1 MPSLT
6 QTTTASPQV
15 IIPPG
20 TYRVAATIAAHEF
33 DALVTST
40 ETRGVPTT
48 YRVRVRGADDE
59 RVRRPGMIDAYE
71 ACVDIVLDAPNHP
84 DDRVRELLRPRIHIA
99 RIVKI
104 NFHPRCSITRELQ
117 RGGGTEVMVKSAL
130 TFVTR
135 TFPWIT
141 DFTLTDAST
150 VDCGDE
156 CGGASSYPV
165 SLTALSLC
173 TTGQTWYERA
183 FGARLED
190 GMAAYR
196 LAVASSALMDPA
208 KKPATADDFCR
219 AYGVPETVAW
229 LEDAA
234 VQVALTGNASSRV
247 LQASQQSQQ
256 SQQSQ
261 PSQPS
266 QPSWHTRSGVR
277 LHSLIQTLYDEC
289 RTVSEVFVA
298 LRARTRHDRRAPF
311 CHLVAG
317 WVDRLL
323 GEVLPREWPTLR
335 QDKWVITP
343 ARAGTWSNVRVD
355 RVDRVDRLDDGAITA
370 RGGGGRRRRRVVGP
384 IRKRT
389 VGDAVSPHRLGGA
402 SGY

>member
-1 MPSLT
+1 MPSIT
-6 QTTTASPQV
+6 QTTAASPAV
-15 IIPPG
+15 IAPG
-20 TYRVAATIAAHEF
+20 AFRVAAIAHEF

-40 ETRGVPTT
+40 ETHGVPTT
-48 YRVRVRGADDE
+48 YRVRVGPD
-59 RVRRPGMIDAYE
+59 VKQVRPGTIDAYE

-84 DDRVRELLRPRIHIA
+84 DDRVRTLLRPRIHIA

-104 NFHPRCSITRELQ
+104 NFHPQCSITRELQ

-156 CGGASSYPV
+156 GGASYAV

-173 TTGQTWYERA
+173 TTGQTWYERT

-196 LAVASSALMDPA
+196 LAVDASALMDPA
-208 KKPATADDFCR
+208 KKPSTADDFCR
-219 AYGVPETVAW
+219 AYGVPETVAY
-229 LEDAA
+229 LEDAS
-234 VQVALTGNASSRV
+234 VQVAITGNASSRV
-247 LQASQQSQQ
+247 LQSSR
-256 SQQSQ
+256 QSQ
-261 PSQPS
+261 PSS
-266 QPSWHTRSGVR
+266 QPSWPTRSGVR

-298 LRARTRHDRRAPF
+298 LRSRTRHDRRAPF

-317 WVDRLL
+317 WVDGLL

-343 ARAGTWSNVRVD
+343 ARSGTWSNVRVD
-355 RVDRVDRLDDGAITA
+355 RVDRVDDGAIAA

-389 VGDAVSPHRLGGA
+389 VGDAASPHRLGGA

>member
-1 MPSLT
+1 MT
-6 QTTTASPQV
+6 V
-15 IIPPG
+15 IPPG
-20 TYRVAATIAAHEF
+20 AYRVAAFAHDF

-40 ETRGVPTT
+40 ETHGVPTT
-48 YRVRVRGADDE
+48 YRVRVGPD
-59 RVRRPGMIDAYE
+59 VKQVRPGTYE
-71 ACVDIVLDAPNHP
+71 ACVDIVIDAQSHP
-84 DDRVRELLRPRIHIA
+84 DDRVRALLRPRIHIA

-104 NFHPRCSITRELQ
+104 NFHPWCSINRELQ

-141 DFTLTDAST
+141 EFTLTDAST

-156 CGGASSYPV
+156 GGASYAV

-196 LAVASSALMDPA
+196 LAVDASALMDPA
-208 KKPATADDFCR
+208 KKPPTADDFCR
-219 AYGVPETVAW
+219 AYGVPESVAY

-247 LQASQQSQQ
+247 VLQS
-256 SQQSQ
+256 
-261 PSQPS
+261 S
-266 QPSWHTRSGVR
+266 QPSWHTRSGVH

-289 RTVSEVFVA
+289 RTVSDVLVA

-317 WVDRLL
+317 WVDGLL

-343 ARAGTWSNVRVD
+343 GRAGTWTHGVRVD
-355 RVDRVDRLDDGAITA
+355 RVDHRVDDGAITA
-370 RGGGGRRRRRVVGP
+370 RGGGRRRRRAVGP

-389 VGDAVSPHRLGGA
+389 VGDAAAAPHRLGGA